1 MRKLS
6 LSAIGA
12 FLFLFSAHTAYA
24 GFGITPP
31 YVRSD
36 TLTQGSVF
44 SQEIVIV
51 RGDPIED
58 LKTDVTIN
66 VPGINQWITIDKGN
80 SFILPKGTTQFPIK
94 ITVTV
99 PPDAEFGAYTGN
111 IRIRTASLKQ
121 AESGVSIALGAQVD
135 IDLKVVSE
143 IFNFEV
149 RRVELSEAEEGHRFW
164 WLDYPGKINFW
175 MHLENTGN
183 VPASPSKV
191 KFEIYNNAATTLL
204 ETVEN
209 TNKIEQVAPFAT
221 KKVLATLPT
230 WLKPGGYLIKFSIY
244 KKDEIVKTGEL
255 TLSVLPRGTI
265 AGYVGYGIEGLP
277 IEDKLSIVAPI
288 AAPIVLFGSSRII
301 RPRRR
306 RKSGKGK
313 SSRNDSENSSSGGTE
328 RTASSKTD
336 TPARSSHVVDLSR
349 RK

>member
-6 LSAIGA
+6 LFATGTFW
-12 FLFLFSAHTAYA
+12 FLLTAHTAYA

-31 YVRSD
+31 YLRSD

-51 RGDPIED
+51 RGDPVED
-58 LKTDVTIN
+58 LKTDVSVN

-80 SFILPKGTTQFPIK
+80 SFVLPKGVTQFPIK

-99 PPDAEFGAYTGN
+99 PKDAKFGAYTGN
-111 IRIRTASLKQ
+111 IRIRTSSLKQ
-121 AESGVSIALGAQVD
+121 ADSGVSIALGAQVD
-135 IDLKVVSE
+135 VDLKVVSE

-175 MHLENTGN
+175 MHIENTGN
-183 VPASPSKV
+183 VPASPAKI

-204 ETVEN
+204 ETVES
-209 TNKIEQVAPFAT
+209 TNKIEKIEPFAT

-255 TLSVLPRGTI
+255 TLSILPRGTI
-265 AGYVGYGIEGLP
+265 AGYVGYGFEGLP
-277 IEDKLSIVAPI
+277 LEDKLSIVGP
-288 AAPIVLFGSSRII
+288 AALPVVLFGSSRLM
-301 RPRRR
+301 RR
-306 RKSGKGK
+306 RKTKNRRGSDGGGY
-313 SSRNDSENSSSGGTE
+313 SSPVVEKPVSRPT
-328 RTASSKTD
+328 T
-336 TPARSSHVVDLSR
+336 SHVVDLSR